1 MPFITKLEI
10 KYFRSINN
18 IDITFSSNYNVFT
31 GENNTGKTNILKA
44 ISRLL
49 QTKESHSNPHLDFD
63 QELDKRKVDTNRLGN
78 YDLLIHFNRKIA
90 DISIRKTPHTR
101 TLLNQGSGALPL
113 PHTMVYHQ
121 GQPVQDQW
129 IHNTNIDSRIICL
142 FLHND
147 MQPFQFITYL
157 QEQLLN
163 LVVFTSDI
171 EVLKTLKRTSN
182 NTVHTVLPNSLE
194 YGNLS
199 LFAQGA
205 GKQFSIILEL
215 LEQIKNKVTESH
227 KHLVLLFD
235 EPERGLHPKW
245 MQEFSD
251 MLQSWAKENPDS
263 ISIFITT
270 HSYHFL
276 NFTDPSSN
284 YLVSKIIDPSPVIKE
299 HTVIEQDDSNQI
311 FVKIMEALGHP
322 YPNEQD
328 VLKKIFATTKDKIFI
343 IEGETDKQHIENC
356 IELFPSE
363 LAPLFQEWEIVSA
376 DSASKIPALIQACK
390 KLGKSQINGI
400 VDNDPEGVSNQGKF
414 LKVLPLKGTIE
425 KNTHKP
431 DNFTTEILTKKW
443 KEFDSQRGNTELYD
457 QYIKIEKEQWKAYLT
472 KLVRSNPEEAK
483 KYYKDLKDFLIETVF
498 D

>member
-63 QELDKRKVDTNRLGN
+63 QELDQRKVDTSMFGD

-90 DISIRKTPHTR
+90 DISIYKAQSIHS
-101 TLLNQGSGALPL
+101 LLDFRSISLL
-113 PHTMVYHQ
+113 PHTKEWHLK
-121 GQPVQDQW
+121 QPVKDQW

-142 FLHND
+142 FLHNG

-163 LVVFTSDI
+163 LVVSTSDI

-182 NTVHTVLPNSLE
+182 NTVHTALPNSLE
-194 YGNLS
+194 YNNLS

-205 GKQFSIILEL
+205 GKQFSIILDL
-215 LEQIKNKVTESH
+215 LEQIKNKVTEN
-227 KHLVLLFD
+227 KKYLVLLFD

-276 NFTDPSSN
+276 NFIDPSSN
-284 YLVSKIIDPSPVIKE
+284 YLVSKIIDPSPAIKE
-299 HTVIEQDDSNQI
+299 HTIIEQDDSNQI

-322 YPNEQD
+322 SPDQIMNIYSTEY
-328 VLKKIFATTKDKIFI
+328 LFI
-343 IEGETDKQHIENC
+343 VEGKTDQTHIQNC
-356 IELFPSE
+356 ISLFP
-363 LAPLFQEWEIVSA
+363 EIQKLLDKYMIFYSRSA
-376 DSASKIPALIQACK
+376 GESVQAYRICK
-390 KLGKSQINGI
+390 AKNIKHHILL
-400 VDNDPEGVSNQGKF
+400 DNDEAGQKAEQELYKELCQHAVT
-414 LKVLPLKGTIE
+414 LPHGDIEYITGIE
-425 KNTHKP
+425 KDHTDIKIKERLSNTQ
-431 DNFTTEILTKKW
+431 NTNTKK
-443 KEFDSQRGNTELYD
+443 N
-457 QYIKIEKEQWKAYLT
+457 IWKAYLT
-472 KLVRSNPEEAK
+472 ELVRSNPEEAK
-483 KYYKDLKDFLIETVF
+483 KYYKDLKDFLIKTVF

>member
-215 LEQIKNKVTESH
+215 LEQIKNKVTESN

-245 MQEFSD
+245 MKEFSD

-276 NFTDPSSN
+276 NFIDPSSN
-284 YLVSKIIDPSPVIKE
+284 FLVSKIIDPNPAIKE
-299 HTVIEQDDSNQI
+299 HTIIEQDDSNQI

-322 YPNEQD
+322 SPDQIMNVYSTEYLFIVEGKTDQKHIQNCISLFPEIQKLLDKYMIFYSRSAGESVQAHRICKAKNIKHHILLDNDTAGQNAEEK
-328 VLKKIFATTKDKIFI
+328 LKKEFCQHVVTLPQGD
-343 IEGETDKQHIENC
+343 IEYITG
-356 IELFPSE
+356 
-363 LAPLFQEWEIVSA
+363 
-376 DSASKIPALIQACK
+376 
-390 KLGKSQINGI
+390 
-400 VDNDPEGVSNQGKF
+400 
-414 LKVLPLKGTIE
+414 IE
-425 KNTHKP
+425 KDHTDIKIKERLSNTQ
-431 DNFTTEILTKKW
+431 NTNTKK
-443 KEFDSQRGNTELYD
+443 N
-457 QYIKIEKEQWKAYLT
+457 IWKAYLT
-472 KLVRSNPEEAK
+472 ELVRSNPEEAK
-483 KYYKDLKDFLIETVF
+483 KYYKDLKDFLIKTVF